1 MKVKGFFCVT
11 TAKTNEEYRE
21 VLKKR
26 NIRFTVLA
34 LAGALIAGVTL
45 YAEESQVSALPDY
58 IMGVYCGF
66 GTGIFLA
73 GILLLV
79 KNLILM
85 RSEEKLKQSRLEN
98 ADERYNE
105 INKHAAR
112 ITLMVMVFTI
122 IVGGMIGGIFEPA
135 LVKATVFLVD
145 VFAISYITAF
155 TYYKRKM

>member
-1 MKVKGFFCVT
+1 MKIRGFLCAT
-11 TAKTNEEYRE
+11 NAKTNAEYRE

-26 NIRFTVLA
+26 NIWMAVLA
-34 LAGALIAGVTL
+34 LAGVLIAGVTF
-45 YAEESQVSALPDY
+45 YAWKSQLSALPDY

-79 KNLILM
+79 KNLIVM

-105 INKHAAR
+105 INKNAAR
-112 ITLMVMVFTI
+112 VTLMVMVLTI
-122 IVGGMIGGIFEPA
+122 IAGGMIGGIFEPV

-145 VFAISYITAF
+145 VFALSYMIAF
-155 TYYKRKM
+155 ACYKRKM